1 MRSAGQ
7 STVMAATPL
16 SGVLRHMRAFLGD
29 ALYRGSLY
37 LLANTLITSVIG
49 FVFWTL
55 AAHKY
60 SAPEVGTFSGI
71 SSGAILLATI
81 AAFGLPIIMTRH
93 IATAE
98 NARGLVLMAI
108 MVIATVGTML
118 CLVTI
123 LFLGPH
129 LPSSLHIQQRGSM
142 ALLVTVI
149 VVFTA
154 VGSALDAGLV
164 ATRQTRF
171 LLIKNLSGSTIK
183 LAAMPL
189 LTAFGSAGLLMAF
202 GLGLVI
208 CTLLSGVALARQ
220 IKSMIKRRELNPFSM
235 PWHYLSNI
243 PTNYLATIIGIL
255 PLSVVP
261 IEVLAVRG
269 AAQTAS
275 FSAAFLIAGFLNFI
289 PSTTAQVL
297 FAEIARGGTPLGRQ
311 FRKALRAVYGL
322 LLPSLVLVLA
332 LAPAILRLF
341 GRAYEADATG
351 CLRVLSLS
359 ALAAGGTYLVDSLLI
374 ARDRRLAYAFM
385 QIANAILVLGSVGI
399 LLPRGLTVAAVGWD
413 FAQCLTLALGLCIL
427 AAGRSG
433 RHHPKAADQIIAQA
447 EANIQPDVPPWPD
460 PRLLESQ
467 IRGLLATWPAMP
479 TAVIADQIGWKG
491 SFQSLL
497 DYVIGLRSAHPH
509 ADRRIYV
516 AGEAAVCGLLSP
528 QTDIPVG
535 FGQRRSAKDLT
546 VLTLITGYSHWL
558 SAILLPS
565 ERAEDI
571 SAGLWQLLVALRA
584 IPRTL
589 AWPTGPIIGEHHN
602 RQVPIIVELT
612 KLCQSL
618 GAAAV
623 VRQQTDTASTDLI
636 EEARSSLVNSFL
648 LDRTFNSPDDFNLQ
662 LRDWLAIHNRRCHPR
677 LSYAPAELI
686 VTDRKAMWPLPPVP
700 PATGWRL
707 QTRITD
713 RPFVSFDANEYSVP
727 PALMGRAVELI
738 ADLDRIRVLCD
749 GRLTIEHN
757 RAWAHRQTIRKD
769 AYGAAAHQLDHR

>member
-1 MRSAGQ
+1 VRSAGQ
-7 STVMAATPL
+7 NTVKRTVMAVTAL
-16 SGVLRHMRAFLGD
+16 SGIPRHMRAALGD

-37 LLANTLITSVIG
+37 LLVNTVVTSVIG
-49 FVFWTL
+49 FVFWTV

-60 SAPEVGTFSGI
+60 SASDVGTFSGI

-81 AAFGLPIIMTRH
+81 AALGLPIIMTRH
-93 IATAE
+93 IATAV

-108 MVIATVGTML
+108 MVIATVGTIL
-118 CLVTI
+118 CLVTV

-129 LPSSLHIQQRGSM
+129 LPSALHVRQRGGM

-154 VGSALDAGLV
+154 VGSVLDAGLV

-171 LLIKNLSGSTIK
+171 LLIKNLIGSTTK

-189 LTAFGSAGLLMAF
+189 FTTFRSAGLLMAF

-220 IKSMIKRRELNPFSM
+220 IKSKVERRGLRPFSM
-235 PWHYLSNI
+235 PWRYLSNI
-243 PTNYLATIIGIL
+243 PTNYLATIVGIL

-261 IEVLAVRG
+261 IEVLAIRG

-322 LLPSLVLVLA
+322 LLPALVLILVLA
-332 LAPAILRLF
+332 PVILRLF
-341 GRAYEADATG
+341 GRTYEADATG
-351 CLRVLSLS
+351 CLRVLSVS

-374 ARDRRLAYAFM
+374 ARDRRLAYTFM
-385 QIANAILVLGSVGI
+385 QITNAILVLGSVGI
-399 LLPRGLTVAAVGWD
+399 LLPRGLTAAAVGWD
-413 FAQCLTLALGLCIL
+413 FAQCLTLVLGLCVL
-427 AAGRSG
+427 ATGRFG
-433 RHHPKAADQIIAQA
+433 RHHRKAMDRVIELA
-447 EANIQPDVPPWPD
+447 EPGTRPDVP
-460 PRLLESQ
+460 
-467 IRGLLATWPAMP
+467 ATWPAMP
-479 TAVIADQIGWKG
+479 AAVIADQIGPMG
-491 SFQSLL
+491 SSQSVL
-497 DYVIGLRSAHPH
+497 DYAASVRSAHPVP
-509 ADRRIYV
+509 DRRIYV

-528 QTDIPVG
+528 GIEIPVG
-535 FGQRRSAKDLT
+535 FGQRRPARDLT
-546 VLTLITGYSHWL
+546 ILTLITGYSHWL
-558 SAILLPS
+558 SAILIPS

-571 SAGLWQLLVALRA
+571 SAGLWQLLLALRA
-584 IPRTL
+584 VPRML
-589 AWPTGPIIGEHHN
+589 AWPTAPTIGERHN
-602 RQVPIIVELT
+602 WQLPIIVELS

-623 VRQQTDTASTDLI
+623 GRQPSDTDVTKLI
-636 EEARSSLVNSFL
+636 EEAKSRLADSFLVN
-648 LDRTFNSPDDFNLQ
+648 RTFNSSGDFNLQ
-662 LRDWLAIHNRRCHPR
+662 LRDWLATHNGQCHPR

-686 VTDRKAMWPLPPVP
+686 VTDRKAMLPLPSVA

-707 QTRITD
+707 QTRIEN
-713 RPFVSFDANEYSVP
+713 RPFVFFDTNEYSVP
-727 PALMGRAVELI
+727 PNLMGRVVELI
-738 ADLDRIRVLCD
+738 ADLERVRILCD
-749 GRLTIEHN
+749 GKLIVEHD
-757 RAWAHRQTIRKD
+757 RTWARWQTIHKVPT
-769 AYGAAAHQLDHR
+769 AQQITS